1 VNLVLKAL
9 EKAGMRINRFK
20 CTFHV
25 KEIEFLGYIM
35 GSDEIK
41 IDLKKS
47 IDNPGLTSATK
58 CN

>member
-9 EKAGMRINRFK
+9 GKAGIKINKLK
-20 CTFHV
+20 CTFHA

-41 IDLKKS
+41 IDPKKV
-47 IDNPGLTSATK
+47 
-58 CN
+58 